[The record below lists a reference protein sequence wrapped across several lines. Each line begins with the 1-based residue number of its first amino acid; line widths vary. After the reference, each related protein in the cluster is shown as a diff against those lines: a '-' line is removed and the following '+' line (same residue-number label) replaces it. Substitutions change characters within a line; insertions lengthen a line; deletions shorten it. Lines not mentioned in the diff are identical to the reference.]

1 MNRIVVTG
9 IGIISPL
16 GNSLEQNRDGLIHGK
31 CGLSTLE
38 LFATKYAALLPFGE
52 IKISNAELK
61 KLLQV
66 SAKGVT
72 RTTLLAHYALQQ
84 AITHS
89 GITNEQLQSADTA
102 LINGNT
108 IGGMCLSDE
117 LYQDANFAEVG
128 SEYISSYNLGSIN
141 IYLQDTYRIGGVINT
156 FNTACSSG
164 ANAISYGARLIKHGF
179 AKRALVGGTDS
190 LAKFTIN
197 GFNSLGILSSNE
209 CRPFDATRSGLNL
222 GEGAAFLVLEKEED
236 AIHKPIFGVL
246 SGWSN
251 TCDAFHGSSLSDHG
265 EGPYLAMKLALQ
277 QAQLRPEQI
286 GFINA
291 HGTATENNDEKESIA
306 MKRLFDMVPAF
317 ASTKSNIGHTLGA
330 AGAVEA
336 VFCLLNLIHQEVYPS
351 LHFEKPIATTGL
363 VPVTEYQKMNL
374 EHVMSNSFG
383 FGGNC
388 SSLIFSKPSFF
399 TT

>member
-1 MNRIVVTG
+1 MSRIVVTG

-16 GNSLEQNRDGLIHGK
+16 GNSLEQNRDGLIRGK
-31 CGLSTLE
+31 SGLSALE
-38 LFATKYAALLPFGE
+38 LFATKYATLLPFGE
-52 IKISNAELK
+52 IKINNAELK
-61 KLLQV
+61 QQLQV
-66 SAKGVT
+66 NEKGVT
-72 RTTLLAHYALQQ
+72 RTTLLALYALQQ
-84 AITHS
+84 AIAHS
-89 GITNEQLQSADTA
+89 GITAEQLQSSDTA

-141 IYLQDTYRIGGVINT
+141 IYLQQLLHIGGVINT

-164 ANAISYGARLIKHGF
+164 ANAISYGARLIKNGF

-197 GFNSLGILSSNE
+197 GFQSLGILSTSD
-209 CRPFDATRSGLNL
+209 CRPFDAARNGLNL
-222 GEGAAFLVLEKEED
+222 GEGAAFLVLEKED
-236 AIHKPIFGVL
+236 DIQDKPVYGVL

-251 TCDAFHGSSLSDHG
+251 TCDAFHGSSLSDNG
-265 EGPYLAMKLALQ
+265 DGPYLAMKLALE
-277 QAQLRPEQI
+277 QAQLLPEQI

-306 MKRLFDMVPAF
+306 MKRLFDVVPAF

-330 AGAVEA
+330 AGAIEA
-336 VFCLLNLIHQEVYPS
+336 VFCLLNLMHQEVYPS
-351 LHFEKPIATTGL
+351 LRFEKPIDTTGL
-363 VPVTEYQKMNL
+363 LPVTEYGKANL

-388 SSLIFSKPSFF
+388 SSLIFSKA
-399 TT
+399 